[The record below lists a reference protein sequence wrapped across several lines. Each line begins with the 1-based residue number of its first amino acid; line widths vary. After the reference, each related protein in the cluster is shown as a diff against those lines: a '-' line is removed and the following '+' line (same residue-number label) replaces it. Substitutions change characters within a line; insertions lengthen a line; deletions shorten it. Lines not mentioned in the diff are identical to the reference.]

1 MRKSSSKKVVN
12 TFISY
17 GILAVS
23 FSVFVACQSKTV
35 TPGAERLRIFES
47 EPKGCL
53 YMGEVST
60 VQENE
65 ESMTVGKE
73 VEMNLNSRIDLR
85 NKAFVLSGNVLVF
98 MSKNKAKMATTSA
111 TSVDVPKK
119 DNVAAKAT
127 DEKSEKVAQTVF
139 LGTVFRCPPTIFNL

>member
-1 MRKSSSKKVVN
+1 MRTSNLKVRRSVV
-12 TFISY
+12 SY
-17 GILAVS
+17 LAIGLS
-23 FSVFVACQSKTV
+23 FLTLSACQAKTV

-65 ESMTVGKE
+65 EHVVTGKE

-85 NKAFVLSGNVLVF
+85 NKAFILSGNVLVF
-98 MSKNKAKMATTSA
+98 MSKNKAKLATTSA
-111 TSVDVPKK
+111 VSAEIPKK
-119 DNVAAKAT
+119 DNVSKPADDKV
-127 DEKSEKVAQTVF
+127 EKVAHTVF
-139 LGTVFRCPPTIFNL
+139 LGTVFRCPPLIFNQ